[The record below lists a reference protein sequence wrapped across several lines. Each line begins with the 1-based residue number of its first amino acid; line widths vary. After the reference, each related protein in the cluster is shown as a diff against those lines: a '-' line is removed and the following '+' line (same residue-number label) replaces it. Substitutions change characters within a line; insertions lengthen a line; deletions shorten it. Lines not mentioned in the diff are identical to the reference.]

1 MGEDD
6 DREDDEVEEIK
17 KTKEAREMDAMDA
30 HDDEDA
36 LRTPSADTTAALAKI
51 REEQAARQNA
61 EKKKAEELAAIPVK
75 EEDVDLIVQE
85 MELDKTKAKRVLQEH
100 NGDVKKALTFLVVDF
115 PQLEAA

>member
-6 DREDDEVEEIK
+6 DREDDEVEES

-51 REEQAARQNA
+51 REEQAARQKA
-61 EKKKAEELAAIPVK
+61 QKEKAEELAAIPVK
-75 EEDVDLIVQE
+75 EEDVDLIAQE
-85 MELDKTKAKRVLQEH
+85 MELDKVKAKRVLQEH
-100 NGDVKKALTFLVVDF
+100 NGDVKKALTFLVTDF
-115 PQLEAA
+115 KQLDAA